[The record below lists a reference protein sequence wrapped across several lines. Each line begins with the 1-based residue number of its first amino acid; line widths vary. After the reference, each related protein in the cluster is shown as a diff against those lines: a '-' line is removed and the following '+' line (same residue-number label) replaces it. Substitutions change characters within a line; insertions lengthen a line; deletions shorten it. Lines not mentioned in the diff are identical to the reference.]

1 MRIFFAIAMLLV
13 VGTAAAADSPVDRL
27 MQFIDSNKSL
37 QAEFSQVSIDEA
49 GNAHHKATGVVY
61 LQKPGKFRWDY
72 AQPYQQQII
81 TSGGKVWFYDVDL
94 EQVTIKRI
102 DKAVGAT
109 PALLLS
115 GQISIKDN
123 FTLEQQGE
131 EEGLVWVK
139 LLPKGE
145 ENTFKYVT
153 IGLQGGTLGGMELA
167 DNFGQLTRVY
177 FSHVKS
183 GGKLD
188 PALFEFKPPVGVDVF
203 EDK

>member
-1 MRIFFAIAMLLV
+1 MHIFFAIAVLLASSV
-13 VGTAAAADSPVDRL
+13 AGAAESPIDRL
-27 MQFIDSNKSL
+27 LQFLDSSKSM
-37 QAEFSQVSIDEA
+37 QAEFSQVSIDET

-72 AQPYQQQII
+72 FEPYQQQII
-81 TSGGKVWFYDVDL
+81 TSDGKVWFYDVDL

-102 DKAVGAT
+102 DKAVGST

-115 GQISIKDN
+115 GQISLKDN

-131 EEGLVWVK
+131 DEGLVWVK

-153 IGLQGGTLGGMELA
+153 IGLQDGTLGGMELA
-167 DNFGQLTRVY
+167 DNFGQLTRIY

-188 PALFEFKPPVGVDVF
+188 PSLFEFKPPSGVDVF